1 MPCKCIGPLTG
12 VYCMD
17 IQYRSVATFATPMS
31 FHTLQIARQVRNR
44 CDAHIVDHSDTQAG
58 EVAVYTLSD
67 PRDLRLVRYVGQTTS
82 PRKRYLQHV
91 AAAKL
96 WLPDELPWWIKS
108 PRKRPLHEWIR
119 GLYRDEF
126 RLPMM
131 AVVAWT
137 QPQHALTEERRH
149 ILELLGYQLP
159 LLNRE
164 SALSRK
170 NVGLVRHGD
179 ETTRAIS

>member
-1 MPCKCIGPLTG
+1 
-12 VYCMD
+12 
-17 IQYRSVATFATPMS
+17 MS
-31 FHTLQIARQVRNR
+31 PHTLQIARQVRSR

-58 EVAVYTLSD
+58 QVAVYTLSD

-91 AAAKL
+91 GAAKL

-108 PRKRPLHEWIR
+108 PRNRPLHEWIR
-119 GLYRDEF
+119 DLYRDEC

-170 NVGLVRHGD
+170 NGGLVRHGD
-179 ETTRAIS
+179 EATRAIS

>member
-1 MPCKCIGPLTG
+1 MPRRCIGLLTG

-17 IQYRSVATFATPMS
+17 IQYRFAVTFATSMGP
-31 FHTLQIARQVRNR
+31 HTLQIARHVRNR

-91 AAAKL
+91 GAAKL
-96 WLPDELPWWIKS
+96 WLPDELPWWIKI
-108 PRKRPLHEWIR
+108 PRKRPLYEWIR
-119 GLYRDEF
+119 DLYRDEY
-126 RLPMM
+126 RLPIMV
-131 AVVAWT
+131 VVAWT
-137 QPQHALTEERRH
+137 QPQHALTEERRR
-149 ILELLGYQLP
+149 ILELLGHQLP

-164 SALSRK
+164 SETARK
-170 NVGLVRHGD
+170 KLRRK
-179 ETTRAIS
+179 RAA